1 MNTSLFARQAP
12 QIIFRLVREL
22 IGTCAGQ
29 GFYLFPR
36 GLPIICVSALL
47 PIVLAGCASSD
58 AQQPGT
64 LTREEGQAI
73 FNAPGKTARDLGKW
87 TIVLAAFR
95 GEEALQAAQF
105 AQARVASEAGLTTTR
120 LEERGQSI
128 LLTIGRFDG
137 PQDPAAAA
145 ELRRV
150 RNVEMRGVKPFEQ
163 ALLTPPEPTTG
174 TNPQYDLRN
183 VAQNFGPGFEYTL
196 QIGSYG
202 RDDGRAPTDADRTDA
217 RSAAEQAVAV
227 LRSEGEQAFY
237 FHGPNFSSV
246 TVGLFRADEVDPQ
259 TGLRSPA
266 FYDLQAKF
274 PLNLFNGAQRMV
286 RLEGSQ
292 RAQPQR
298 SVLVRIPR

>member
-1 MNTSLFARQAP
+1 M
-12 QIIFRLVREL
+12 L
-22 IGTCAGQ
+22 IPGGCAG
-29 GFYLFPR
+29 G
-36 GLPIICVSALL
+36 GD
-47 PIVLAGCASSD
+47 G
-58 AQQPGT
+58 QQPGS

-73 FNAPGKTARDLGKW
+73 FDTPGRSARDQGKW

-95 GEEALQAAQF
+95 GEEAIQAAQF
-105 AQARVASEAGLTTTR
+105 AQARVASEAGLTNAR
-120 LEERGQSI
+120 IEERGQAF
-128 LLTIGRFDG
+128 LLTLGRFDG
-137 PQDPAAAA
+137 PQDPNATA
-145 ELRRV
+145 ELQRV
-150 RNVEMRGVKPFEQ
+150 RNIQMRGVKPFEQ
-163 ALLTPPEPTTG
+163 ALLTPPEPTSG

-202 RDDGRAPTDADRTDA
+202 RDDGRAPTTADRDDA
-217 RSAAEQAVAV
+217 RRAAEQAVAV

-292 RAQPQR
+292 RPQPQR